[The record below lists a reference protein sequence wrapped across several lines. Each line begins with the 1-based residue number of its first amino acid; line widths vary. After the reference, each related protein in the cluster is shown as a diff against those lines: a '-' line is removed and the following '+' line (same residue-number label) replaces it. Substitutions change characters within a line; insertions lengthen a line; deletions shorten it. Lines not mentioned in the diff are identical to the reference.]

1 MIDKIL
7 EFREMCRLEGEIG
20 KDCGLSSR
28 EIRCILTVAQQG
40 VLSSKD
46 LSRLVD
52 LSPSRGSRVIGHLVD
67 RGLIQVHQNDQDR
80 RSVELSLTEEG
91 KKCRRKIEEDK
102 ARCEARLLASLTEE
116 ERELVQNGLDLLMK
130 AL

>member
-7 EFREMCRLEGEIG
+7 EFREMCQLEGEIG
-20 KDCGLSSR
+20 RDCGLSSR

-52 LSPSRGSRVIGHLVD
+52 LSPSRGSRVIGRLVD
-67 RGLIQVHQNDQDR
+67 RGLIRVHQNDHDR
-80 RSVELSLTEEG
+80 RSVELSLSEEG
-91 KKCRRKIEEDK
+91 KECHKKIEEDK

-116 ERELVQNGLDLLMK
+116 EREMVKSGLDLLMK

>member
-20 KDCGLSSR
+20 KDCGLSAR

-67 RGLIQVHQNDQDR
+67 RGLILVHQNDQDR
-80 RSVELSLTEEG
+80 RSVELSLSEEG
-91 KKCRRKIEEDK
+91 EKCRRKIEEDK
-102 ARCEARLLASLTEE
+102 AKCEARLLASLTEE
-116 ERELVQNGLDLLMK
+116 ERELVQNGLDLLIK